1 MNDGAHRSG
10 RPPTDDAIE
19 PGFEV
24 RGVFGALVGMVDD
37 VADNAIL
44 VSSPERRFWLQ
55 RSAVL
60 RTRARCVTLQCP
72 AKFAASYRLA

>member
-1 MNDGAHRSG
+1 MNDDAHRPE
-10 RPPTDDAIE
+10 RVPADDAIE

-37 VADNAIL
+37 VAGNAIL
-44 VSSPERRFWLQ
+44 VSGPERRIWLL

-60 RTRARCVTLQCP
+60 RTRAHCVTLQCP
-72 AKFAASYRLA
+72 AKFATSYRLG